1 MIRVGIAD
9 DQDLVRAG
17 FETILAASSD
27 LEVVGTAGDGIEAV
41 ELAGTARPDVLLLD
55 IRMPRLDGLAALP
68 RIMAASPDT
77 RVLVL
82 TTFDLDEYVYEALRG
97 GASGFLLKDVRRDQ
111 LVDAVRV
118 VARGDALLH
127 PAITRRLIADLVTGR
142 TVAPLDDP
150 LTGRERETLQLI
162 ARGLSNAEIASEMF
176 ISEHTVKTHVGNVLM
191 KLGLRDRIQ
200 AVIHA
205 YETGA
210 VRPGSR

>member
-9 DQDLVRAG
+9 DQELVRAG
-17 FETILAASSD
+17 FETILAAQSD
-27 LEVVGTAGDGIEAV
+27 LEIVGTAGDGIEAV

-68 RIMAASPDT
+68 RILAASPDT
-77 RVLVL
+77 RVLML

-97 GASGFLLKDVRRDQ
+97 GAGGFLLKDVRRDQ

-118 VARGDALLH
+118 VARGDALIH
-127 PAITRRLIADLVTGR
+127 PTVTRRLIADLVNGR
-142 TVAPLDDP
+142 TVPPVDDP
-150 LTGRERETLQLI
+150 LTGRERETLELI
-162 ARGLSNAEIASEMF
+162 ARGLTNAEIAAALF

-191 KLGLRDRIQ
+191 KLGLRDRVQ
-200 AVIHA
+200 AVIYA

>member
-1 MIRVGIAD
+1 MIGVAIAD
-9 DQDLVRAG
+9 DQELVRAG
-17 FETILAASSD
+17 FETILGAAAD
-27 LEVVGTAGDGIEAV
+27 LEVVGTAGDGIEAI

-55 IRMPRLDGLAALP
+55 IRMPRLDGLSALP
-68 RIMAASPDT
+68 QILAVSPGT

-118 VARGDALLH
+118 LARGDALIH
-127 PAITRRLIADLVTGR
+127 PAVTRRLIADLVTGR
-142 TVAPLDDP
+142 TAPPLEDP
-150 LTGRERETLQLI
+150 LTGRERQTLQLI
-162 ARGLSNAEIASEMF
+162 ARGLTNAEIAAELL

-191 KLGLRDRIQ
+191 KLGLRDRVQ

-210 VRPGSR
+210 VLPGRR